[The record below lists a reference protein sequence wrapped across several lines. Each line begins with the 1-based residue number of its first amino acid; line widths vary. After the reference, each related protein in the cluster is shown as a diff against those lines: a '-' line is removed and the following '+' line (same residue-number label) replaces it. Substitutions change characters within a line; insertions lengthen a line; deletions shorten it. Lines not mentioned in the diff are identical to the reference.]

1 MGYVMDEN
9 SDARLY
15 RPLLVLLIALL
26 VAVPVLM
33 LLTMGL
39 AGGSHF
45 QTGSGMMGDWGGDWG
60 WMMIIPVVAV
70 IAIVLVL
77 VVIAAGDSSEH
88 PHSHMMQYYPQYQPP
103 IQSGSDAT
111 SILDRR
117 LASGEITVD
126 EYSRIKDQ
134 LTKH

>member
-1 MGYVMDEN
+1 MDEN
-9 SDARLY
+9 SDARLH
-15 RPLLVLLIALL
+15 RTLLVLLIALL

-45 QTGSGMMGDWGGDWG
+45 QTGSGMMGDWGGGWG

-70 IAIVLVL
+70 IATVLVL
-77 VVIAAGDSSEH
+77 VLIAAGDSSEH
-88 PHSHMMQYYPQYQPP
+88 PHSHMTQYYPQYQSP

-126 EYSRIKDQ
+126 EYGRIKDQ